1 MPDELPA
8 APSGI
13 EAIPRADDTFA
24 ATPARPTGTRWRS
37 RWRRFIRFCKHSGR
51 AFVQNRCPVR
61 AAALAYASLL
71 ALVPML
77 AVVASV
83 SAALLRT
90 QGEETISRFVEQMIV
105 YVTPAVAAGDS
116 RPAGAPADKPEV
128 QSTASRKEMARK
140 INGFITEIRSGAL
153 GVTGTIVLV
162 VVAIAMLARIEDT
175 FNDIWGVTRGRNWLT
190 RIGQYWAALTLGP
203 VLLIVALALSSGPHF
218 EGTRHLLDDLP
229 WGLGARVGWLL
240 GVLLPFAIVTVAFT
254 LGYMLLPNTKVPW
267 RAAFVGGVVGALL
280 WQANNSL
287 SVLYVSQVATQ
298 NKIYGSLGMV
308 PVFMVGLYLAW
319 LIVLFGGQVAHAFQ
333 HRDRLGREE
342 AAGQTGQREREF
354 LAIQLMTCV
363 AERFLR
369 GEQPMTRPQLALA
382 LAASERLVGGL
393 LTVLSEARLL
403 VEIPDAEPAFT
414 PGRPVEAITCHDV
427 LQAVR
432 GNDGAFMSAETQ
444 TIGRVQA
451 EFERIVEAE
460 RAASAKVTLASL
472 ARVGGKR

>member
-1 MPDELPA
+1 MSA
-8 APSGI
+8 GAGGI
-13 EAIPRADDTFA
+13 EAEDDPLTTA
-24 ATPARPTGTRWRS
+24 APRPTGARWRS
-37 RWRRFIRFCKHSGR
+37 RWRKFVRFCKHAGR
-51 AFVQNRCPVR
+51 AFVHNRCPVR

-83 SAALLRT
+83 SAAFLRT
-90 QGEETISRFVEQMIV
+90 QGEETVSRFVEQLIV
-105 YVTPAVAAGDS
+105 HVAPAAADDES
-116 RPAGAPADKPEV
+116 RPPDAPVGAAEV
-128 QSTASRKEMARK
+128 QAAASRKEMARK
-140 INGFITEIRSGAL
+140 INGFITEIRTGAL

-162 VVAIAMLARIEDT
+162 VVAIAMLARVEDT
-175 FNDIWGVTRGRNWLT
+175 FNDIWGVTRGRNWFM

-203 VLLIVALALSSGPHF
+203 MLLIVALALSSGPHF
-218 EGTRHLLDDLP
+218 DATRHLLDDLP
-229 WGLGARVGWLL
+229 WGIGARIGWLFS
-240 GVLLPFAIVTVAFT
+240 VIVPFAIVTIAFT
-254 LGYMLLPNTKVPW
+254 LGYMLLPNSKVPW
-267 RAAFVGGVVGALL
+267 RAAFVGGFVGALL

-298 NKIYGSLGMV
+298 NKVYGSLGMV

-319 LIVLFGGQVAHAFQ
+319 MIILFGGQVAHAFQ
-333 HRDRLGREE
+333 HRNRLGREE

-363 AERFLR
+363 AERFMR
-369 GEQPMTRPQLALA
+369 GERPMTRPQIALA
-382 LAASERLVGGL
+382 LAASERLVGAL
-393 LTVLSEARLL
+393 LTVLTEARLL
-403 VEIPDAEPAFT
+403 VEIPDSDPAFT
-414 PGRPVEAITCHDV
+414 PGRPLESISCHDV

-460 RAASAKVTLASL
+460 RAASAKVTLATL
-472 ARVGGKR
+472 THANRRG